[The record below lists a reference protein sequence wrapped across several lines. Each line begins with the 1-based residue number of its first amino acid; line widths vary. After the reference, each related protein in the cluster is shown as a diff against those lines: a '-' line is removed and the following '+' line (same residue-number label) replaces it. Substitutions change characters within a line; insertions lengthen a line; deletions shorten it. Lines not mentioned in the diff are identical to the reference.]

1 MNNNNANTFE
11 RSRKKSLSTKKEV
24 DFFNSEDS
32 SLKRLSKIHQKKQT
46 ISEFND
52 SNIDNI
58 KLTRSSLPME
68 FNIDNLSNYKNNN
81 LEENNFDKRSSN
93 NSKDLDN
100 SSRDKLS
107 NQNIGKNK
115 IVFDS
120 FQGGIKDIKVVWKN
134 KPQDKDKEE
143 EKDQLDKEYENIEKF
158 LNYFGEKCKMNDN
171 LEVNY
176 SNSTLGQTGSK
187 KSMSK
192 SDDKN
197 IKVNLKNIINYDKSN
212 SKKNLSGVILSD
224 LLNAEKAEN
233 KLDILI
239 SIMEEYKDII
249 MEKTFCKNFQDRLIL
264 NIFICLSRL
273 SFKLYNCTE
282 NKTKFENMRKYICS
296 FTDDIKYNLINNPNF
311 TINLINQKLIDINS
325 INKKSLNNRLDN
337 FRLNDN
343 NPINMIGS
351 EQTFNSKSSPS
362 DFSESSYSNSDSNK
376 VNKENYINFHDEEII
391 YENFEEF
398 KIDDGNDN
406 DIYINP
412 NLLYEIDT
420 KNNNMNNFEQNC
432 ESKKKSSVENNFGS
446 PQKKSTKTKVR
457 RNATNG
463 MLLHKHHPKNPN
475 SNNNNTIHYFN
486 PHNYDFHIMDING
499 QIDNKDISSESI
511 DSDEDCI
518 EVTESHKFEKPKL
531 IFFEDYVK
539 DKDKR
544 RLTKVES
551 IEIKPDQNI
560 LNQKTR
566 LYELNSISYKN
577 IINIVN
583 DDPSILPKHQLNLN
597 PIAIANFIK
606 EKEQDQIINEK
617 EKEEKEEKSEDSKYL
632 FYGRDSSNDSEDVE
646 NDDDNESK
654 EVKRF
659 TFVDRTNTNI
669 KDKSHYDNID
679 ENKNNDFSEL
689 SDKSMSIQNA
699 KNYFQSRK
707 LLKLDFDYD
716 NEDD

>member
-1 MNNNNANTFE
+1 
-11 RSRKKSLSTKKEV
+11 
-24 DFFNSEDS
+24 
-32 SLKRLSKIHQKKQT
+32 
-46 ISEFND
+46 
-52 SNIDNI
+52 
-58 KLTRSSLPME
+58 
-68 FNIDNLSNYKNNN
+68 
-81 LEENNFDKRSSN
+81 
-93 NSKDLDN
+93 
-100 SSRDKLS
+100 
-107 NQNIGKNK
+107 
-115 IVFDS
+115 
-120 FQGGIKDIKVVWKN
+120 
-134 KPQDKDKEE
+134 
-143 EKDQLDKEYENIEKF
+143 
-158 LNYFGEKCKMNDN
+158 
-171 LEVNY
+171 
-176 SNSTLGQTGSK
+176 
-187 KSMSK
+187 
-192 SDDKN
+192 
-197 IKVNLKNIINYDKSN
+197 
-212 SKKNLSGVILSD
+212 
-224 LLNAEKAEN
+224 
-233 KLDILI
+233 
-239 SIMEEYKDII
+239 
-249 MEKTFCKNFQDRLIL
+249 
-264 NIFICLSRL
+264 
-273 SFKLYNCTE
+273 
-282 NKTKFENMRKYICS
+282 
-296 FTDDIKYNLINNPNF
+296 
-311 TINLINQKLIDINS
+311 
-325 INKKSLNNRLDN
+325 
-337 FRLNDN
+337 
-343 NPINMIGS
+343 
-351 EQTFNSKSSPS
+351 
-362 DFSESSYSNSDSNK
+362 
-376 VNKENYINFHDEEII
+376 
-391 YENFEEF
+391 
-398 KIDDGNDN
+398 
-406 DIYINP
+406 
-412 NLLYEIDT
+412 
-420 KNNNMNNFEQNC
+420 
-432 ESKKKSSVENNFGS
+432 
-446 PQKKSTKTKVR
+446 
-457 RNATNG
+457 
-463 MLLHKHHPKNPN
+463 
-475 SNNNNTIHYFN
+475 
-486 PHNYDFHIMDING
+486 MDING

-669 KDKSHYDNID
+669 KDKSHYDYID

-707 LLKLDFDYD
+707 ILKLDFDYD